1 MSSTKC
7 ETIYKN
13 LLDQALNLLQQFL
26 QNPAEDD
33 AKWMIKAKK
42 FVNNAEA
49 VHEQLNSF
57 HCNASY
63 WDHIQTVNTAI
74 TDDMFA
80 RGTRYALLA
89 NTLRPNNAGVVE
101 LAKEAGIQDANQRVF
116 DNAMDTSA
124 MEREALER
132 QIQKNRQWQATWKLR

>member
-1 MSSTKC
+1 
-7 ETIYKN
+7 
-13 LLDQALNLLQQFL
+13 
-26 QNPAEDD
+26 
-33 AKWMIKAKK
+33 
-42 FVNNAEA
+42 
-49 VHEQLNSF
+49 
-57 HCNASY
+57 
-63 WDHIQTVNTAI
+63 
-74 TDDMFA
+74 MFA